1 MRATPVIDPRGGGA
15 KSISALGLGC
25 SQIGSL
31 GHPASMGAW
40 RALIDRALDLGV
52 TVFDT
57 ADIYGQGDSERAIG
71 QALAGRRQAGF
82 VVTKVGKGFSPVMGA
97 LRPFKPILKPI
108 LARASGAR
116 AAVRGQREGIMRE
129 DFSPPHLRQ
138 AIDASLRRLRTEQVD
153 VLLLH
158 GPSAEVY
165 RDPAVAEALADI
177 LAAGKAARIGG
188 SVEAMDDLEA
198 ALAMP
203 GLGALQL
210 SLGLFDS
217 AEAAGLTK
225 TFVERGLVVMLRE
238 VVRAQAHRSPVDAV
252 AAALGR
258 PGVASVIVG
267 TGNPAHL
274 AALAALENGA

>member
-31 GHPASMGAW
+31 GHPASLGAW
-40 RALIDRALDLGV
+40 RALIGRALELGV

-71 QALAGRRQAGF
+71 EALAGRREAGF
-82 VVTKVGKGFSPVMGA
+82 VVTKIGKGFSPVMGA
-97 LRPFKPILKPI
+97 LRPIKPLLKPI

-116 AAVRGQREGIMRE
+116 AAVRGRREGVMRE
-129 DFSPPHLRQ
+129 DFSAAHLRS

-158 GPSAEVY
+158 GPPAAVY
-165 RDPAVAEALADI
+165 RDPAVAEALGDI
-177 LAAGKAARIGG
+177 LAAGKAARVGG
-188 SVEAMDDLEA
+188 SVEAMDDLDA

-203 GLGALQL
+203 GLGALQM
-210 SLGLFDS
+210 SLELFD
-217 AEAAGLTK
+217 AAQAAGLTR
-225 TFVERGLVVMLRE
+225 TFAERGLVVLLRE
-238 VVRAQAHRSPVDAV
+238 VVRAQPHLAPTDAV
-252 AAALGR
+252 AAALTR

-267 TGNPAHL
+267 TGNAGHLADL
-274 AALAALENGA
+274 AALKN